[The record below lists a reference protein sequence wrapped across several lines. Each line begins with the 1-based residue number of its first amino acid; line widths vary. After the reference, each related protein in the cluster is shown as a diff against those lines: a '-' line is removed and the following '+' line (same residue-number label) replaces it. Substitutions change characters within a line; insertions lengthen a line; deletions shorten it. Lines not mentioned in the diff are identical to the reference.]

1 MINNEWIEWISYERD
16 IDGYARLKENA
27 PERIKKQYE
36 EYKKN
41 KNKYKKIL
49 EEWNSSIRH

>member
-41 KNKYKKIL
+41 KNKYKKVL